1 MALRSRPRLRPK
13 PPPDP
18 DDRQH
23 QWRLDQITPMI
34 RRLTRSCRHQLPVI
48 ALSGFFAHFIK
59 GMCTCTLCLL
69 IICKQLTSLSM
80 ELSSV
85 AYEAYRALV
94 QAQSP
99 TWLVDEAGSVHDGD
113 LRTAQHFAGSI

>member
-1 MALRSRPRLRPK
+1 MCECGRETGGDF
-13 PPPDP
+13 PPFCK
-18 DDRQH
+18 Q
-23 QWRLDQITPMI
+23 
-34 RRLTRSCRHQLPVI
+34 
-48 ALSGFFAHFIK
+48 FFAHFIK
-59 GMCTCTLCLL
+59 GMCIFIICIL

-113 LRTAQHFAGSI
+113 LRAAQHFAGSI

>member
-1 MALRSRPRLRPK
+1 MAFLVAVGATHVGGGWNGGDF
-13 PPPDP
+13 PPFCK
-18 DDRQH
+18 Q
-23 QWRLDQITPMI
+23 
-34 RRLTRSCRHQLPVI
+34 
-48 ALSGFFAHFIK
+48 FFAHFIK
-59 GMCTCTLCLL
+59 GMCIFIICIL

>member
-1 MALRSRPRLRPK
+1 MIRWDSPNRPK
-13 PPPDP
+13 P
-18 DDRQH
+18 
-23 QWRLDQITPMI
+23 TC
-34 RRLTRSCRHQLPVI
+34 LTEPEKVAARGGLPAILQAVFCPFYQGHVY
-48 ALSGFFAHFIK
+48 LHNLY
-59 GMCTCTLCLL
+59 TDYL
-69 IICKQLTSLSM
+69 LTSLSM